1 MKNVIGLVSIV
12 VMGLMVAGWVKNLFA
27 LIGSNFDPITGEVML
42 RVIGVF
48 IAPIGAVMGWF

>member
-1 MKNVIGLVSIV
+1 MKNVIELVFLFI
-12 VMGLMVAGWVKNLFA
+12 MALGVAGWIRNLFA
-27 LIGSNFDPITGEVML
+27 LGSNFDPITGEVML